1 MALTLHYHPFSRA
14 AGTIWALEEA
24 GVDYELQFVDL
35 MAGKHKTPEFKQV
48 NPMTKLPTLVDGDV
62 VVTEAAAIALYLA
75 DRYALDRLAPAPTS
89 PERGT
94 YLRWSLYAPSVI
106 EPGCMAKG
114 ANWEVKSGTAG
125 WGRYEDMLDTIE
137 AAIGEGPYL
146 LGERFS
152 MADVIFGGTLRWML
166 QFDMLEKRPA
176 FTRYVQRLGER
187 PALQKAGE
195 INAAQVKEHGLSQ

>member
-24 GVDYELQFVDL
+24 GVDYDLKFVDL

-48 NPMTKLPTLVDGDV
+48 NPMTKLPTLIDGDV

-114 ANWEVKSGTAG
+114 AKWEFKPGTAG

-137 AAIGEGPYL
+137 GAIGEGPYL

-166 QFDMLEKRPA
+166 QFDMLEKRAA
-176 FTRYVQRLGER
+176 FTSYVERLQAR
-187 PALQKAGE
+187 PAAKKAGE
-195 INAAQVKEHGLSQ
+195 INAAQIEEHGLSS